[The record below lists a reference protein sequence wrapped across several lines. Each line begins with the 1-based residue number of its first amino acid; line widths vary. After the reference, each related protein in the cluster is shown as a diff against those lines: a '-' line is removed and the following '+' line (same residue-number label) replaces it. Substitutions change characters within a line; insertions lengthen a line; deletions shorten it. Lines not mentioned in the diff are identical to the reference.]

1 MRKLIFAINITL
13 DGCCDHTKLV
23 ADEELHEY
31 HAQLLRDVDVL
42 VYGRKTYEL
51 MVPYW
56 PDVAQNQSGQAS
68 AINDFARA
76 FTAVKDIVVFSRSLD
91 KAEAKNTRIVRSD
104 LKDEILRLKQESG
117 KDLLTGGVSIPSQL
131 IELGL
136 VDEYRFIVQP
146 IVAGEGRRLL
156 DSVNLPEKLQLNLV
170 ESKIFDSGTVALRY
184 VRQ

>member
-13 DGCCDHTKLV
+13 DGCCDHTKSV
-23 ADEELHEY
+23 PDEELHDY
-31 HAQLLRDVDVL
+31 HTQLLRDVDVL
-42 VYGRKTYEL
+42 VFGRKTYEL

-56 PDVAQNQSGQAS
+56 PDVAKNPSGQAS

-76 FTAVKDIVVFSRSLD
+76 FVAVKNIVVFSRTLD
-91 KAEAKNTRIVRSD
+91 RAEGKNTRIVRSD
-104 LKDEILRLKQESG
+104 LRNEILRLKEEPG

-146 IVAGEGRRLL
+146 IVVGAGRRLL
-156 DSVNLPEKLQLNLV
+156 DSANLPEKLQLKLV
-170 ESKIFDSGTVALRY
+170 ESKIFDSGTIALRY
-184 VRQ
+184 VKQ